1 MVKFFDMRFSSIFIV
16 LFFFLFHYPQ
26 PLLSESGKID
36 SVYYEFNHVDSC
48 YSFRGS
54 FVIKAEFDCLI
65 SILYDFKHLKNIIS
79 SANSIILIQQG
90 ENWYDVGYTFKKF
103 LFTNK
108 SVYRKTLKLEEQKI
122 VFKMISNWQNINL
135 FPKVLSSSGYY
146 RIECESTGYKIEYF
160 QECKIKST
168 FLKDIYINKAK
179 KESTKFMLELKEYV
193 ERTCH

>member
-1 MVKFFDMRFSSIFIV
+1 MRFFSLFTVI
-16 LFFFLFHYPQ
+16 FFFLFNH
-26 PLLSESGKID
+26 PLRSESGEID
-36 SVYYEFNHVDSC
+36 GIYYEFNHVDSC
-48 YSFRGS
+48 YSFHGS

-65 SILYDFKHLKNIIS
+65 SVLYDFKHLKNIIS

-90 ENWYDVGYTFKKF
+90 ENWYDVCYTFKKF
-103 LFTNK
+103 FFTNK

-122 VFKMISNWQNINL
+122 VFKMISNRQNTKL

-146 RIECESTGYKIEYF
+146 RIKRESTGYKVEYF

-179 KESTKFMLELKEYV
+179 KESIKFMLGLEEYI